1 MTRARSK
8 SPLKSAA
15 PKAEQYD
22 GNYNAASWT
31 DRRIQYFGTAPKDAR
46 TELTNG
52 ARMTLLRKSRYAEKN
67 HPPMAQYALDMVT
80 YTVGD
85 GIMPNSHAK
94 DPTIGEQHVRYYL
107 RKKRRPDV
115 TGKFSYSDIQKV
127 KVHTWSVDGE
137 AFVISVDVNGET
149 KEQIVEGHRSVNPA
163 KIPTGE
169 AWSDGFLYGEYGQII
184 AYNFRQD
191 DGTDQRVEA
200 ARVRH
205 ICKPTRA
212 SAGHGLPPLAQA
224 LNIMQDQAEIYEM
237 EALAVKDVS
246 DIPRVITKAGGT
258 LDEQTAGEVTGK
270 RGKAEQPYADV
281 SRKMGGKLLVLD
293 VGEKLEYPV
302 PTRGTAT
309 WIGFNDALSRSMC
322 GGGLPYEF
330 VYDASKAGSAV
341 VRMNLGK
348 AGRYIG
354 AVQTMLIEQDLEP
367 DYIEVVGK
375 GIAAGEIPDD
385 PNWMDVSWTVPPAPS
400 IDNGRDAANDRED
413 LKLGLNSYTELF
425 KTRSKDFRKDA
436 RQQASDLAYIAQ
448 LEKEFGLPVNTLA
461 QRYNAI
467 PSTADQVNAI
477 SMPADEQ
484 PTQSK

>member
-8 SPLKSAA
+8 QPLKTAGK
-15 PKAEQYD
+15 KAEQYD

-46 TELTNG
+46 SEVTNG
-52 ARMTLLRKSRYAEKN
+52 VRMTLLRKSRYAEKN
-67 HPPMAQYALDMVT
+67 HPPMAQYSLDMVT
-80 YTVGD
+80 YAVGD
-85 GIMPNSHAK
+85 GIYPTSHAK
-94 DPTIGEQHVRYYL
+94 NPDVADTHVRYYL
-107 RKKRRPDV
+107 RKKRRPDI
-115 TGKFSYSDIQKV
+115 TGRFSYSDAQKV
-127 KVHTWSVDGE
+127 KVHTWSIDGE
-137 AFVISVDVNGET
+137 VFVVRVKEDGGEV
-149 KEQIVEGHRSVNPA
+149 KEQIVEGHRSINPA
-163 KIPTGE
+163 KIPAGE
-169 AWSDGFLYGEYGQII
+169 NWQDGFLYGHYGQII

-200 ARVRH
+200 DRVRH
-205 ICKPTRA
+205 ICKATRA

-258 LDEQTAGEVTGK
+258 LDEHTAGEVTGK
-270 RGKAEQPYADV
+270 RGKAEQPYSDV

-354 AVQTMLIEQDLEP
+354 AVQTMLIEDDLEP
-367 DYIEVVGK
+367 DYIETVGA

-413 LKLGLNSYTELF
+413 LKLGLNSYTELY

-436 RQQASDLAYIAQ
+436 RQQAADLAYLAQ

-461 QRYNAI
+461 QRYNTLPFNDQQIEAI
-467 PSTADQVNAI
+467 TNPD
-477 SMPADEQ
+477 PQ
-484 PTQSK
+484 PQQQ